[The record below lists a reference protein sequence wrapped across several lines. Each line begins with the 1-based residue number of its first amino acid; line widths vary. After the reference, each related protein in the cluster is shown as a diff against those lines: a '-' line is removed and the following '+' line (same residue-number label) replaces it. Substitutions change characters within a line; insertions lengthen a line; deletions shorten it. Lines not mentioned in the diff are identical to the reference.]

1 MNVYFLKDDGH
12 YVDKRDS
19 ANYIRIVTE
28 PDSGS
33 KLYNVAE
40 YYLDSKKK
48 SVGRSSKID
57 PPEYEGTRIEYF
69 KNGKKEQIANYS
81 NGTKVDD
88 EFDFYPNGKLY
99 LSLKRKAVTSV
110 EDNSVNEYLIMANF
124 DSTGVASVVDGNG
137 PFKIYD
143 DHFKT
148 VIESGTVK
156 NGKRDGICTGSKN
169 NGKWQY
175 KEQYQEG
182 NLLSGSMTDDKG
194 QTTTY
199 QSRMTMPQYKGGLK
213 AFYRYLGAKIIYPS
227 DEREKN
233 IQGTVVIGFVVE
245 KDGKLS
251 DFKILNSVSS
261 GLDNEALRVMRNS
274 SLWIPATEFGR
285 NVRVYYQIPISFSLT
300 EN

>member
-1 MNVYFLKDDGH
+1 
-12 YVDKRDS
+12 
-19 ANYIRIVTE
+19 
-28 PDSGS
+28 
-33 KLYNVAE
+33 
-40 YYLDSKKK
+40 
-48 SVGRSSKID
+48 
-57 PPEYEGTRIEYF
+57 
-69 KNGKKEQIANYS
+69 
-81 NGTKVDD
+81 
-88 EFDFYPNGKLY
+88 
-99 LSLKRKAVTSV
+99 
-110 EDNSVNEYLIMANF
+110 MANF

-137 PFKIYD
+137 PFRIYD

-156 NGKRDGICTGSKN
+156 NGKRDGICSGSEN
-169 NGKWQY
+169 DGKWQY

-182 NLLSGSMTDDKG
+182 NLVSGSMTDDKG

-213 AFYRYLGAKIIYPS
+213 AFYHYLGAKIIYPS